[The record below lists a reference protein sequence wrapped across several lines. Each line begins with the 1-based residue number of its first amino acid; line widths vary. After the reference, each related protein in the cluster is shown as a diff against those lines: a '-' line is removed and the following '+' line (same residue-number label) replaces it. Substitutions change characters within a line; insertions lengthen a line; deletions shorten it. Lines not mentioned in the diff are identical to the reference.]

1 MLVGVV
7 VKVSVGVAVGV
18 LVSVATTGLA
28 FHEDEVMFL
37 GGVVTWM
44 LVGVLAWLNFELQPK
59 VDALPALEECL
70 PEPDVG
76 EFGVEDSLQSNWYR
90 GTKE

>member
-44 LVGVLAWLNFELQPK
+44 LVGVLAWLNFEFCRGEYLDS
-59 VDALPALEECL
+59 VFA
-70 PEPDVG
+70 VG
-76 EFGVEDSLQSNWYR
+76 VV
-90 GTKE
+90 